1 MDKLANIGF
10 YTLSDHRACSVT
22 STSPL
27 WRCELLLT
35 SRCNF
40 NCPYC
45 RGMKTSDQGDISR
58 SDAFRIVGLWA
69 SENLQNIRFS
79 GGEPTLW
86 EDLVELVKYTKKRG
100 VKRIAVSTNGSACY
114 EYYMELVNAGVNDFS
129 ISLDS
134 CCASTGNKMA
144 GRENIFSKII
154 SNITNLSKISYVTVG
169 VVLTEENYR
178 ELNDIIVFA
187 SALGVSDI
195 RVIPAAQ
202 ISKKLDNLYVDSD
215 LQDRHP
221 ILKYRF
227 NNFANAMGVRGLPET
242 DNYRCPLVLDDMAVL
257 NGHHY
262 PCIIYMREH
271 GNPIGKINGNI
282 KTVRAER
289 LEWFEGHNSFSD
301 SICKENCLDVC
312 IDYNNRVRDLNE
324 GVATY
329 DLSCMRA

>member
-1 MDKLANIGF
+1 
-10 YTLSDHRACSVT
+10 
-22 STSPL
+22 
-27 WRCELLLT
+27 
-35 SRCNF
+35 
-40 NCPYC
+40 
-45 RGMKTSDQGDISR
+45 MKTSDQGDISR

-169 VVLTEENYR
+169 VVLTEEN
-178 ELNDIIVFA
+178 
-187 SALGVSDI
+187 
-195 RVIPAAQ
+195 
-202 ISKKLDNLYVDSD
+202 D